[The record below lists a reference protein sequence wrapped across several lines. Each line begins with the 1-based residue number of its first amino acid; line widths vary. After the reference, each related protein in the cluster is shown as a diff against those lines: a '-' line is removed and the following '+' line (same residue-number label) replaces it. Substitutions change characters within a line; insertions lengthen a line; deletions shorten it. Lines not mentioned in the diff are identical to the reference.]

1 MSTTPSHG
9 GVPVVG
15 RDRELQLIA
24 GALNRARTGRG
35 TTLTFIGEPG
45 TGKTA
50 LLAAARG
57 QAADFAVLSC
67 RGVDWEAEL
76 PFSGLQELLG
86 PVLEHLSALPEAQRD
101 ALGSALGL
109 THAAPAPAPPLTVYG
124 AAVAL
129 LRVACPDRP
138 VLLVVDDLHWLD
150 EPTARTLAFAS
161 RRLADD
167 AVVLLVAGRPG
178 ALLPG
183 ADTAPELLG
192 PLDHQSVRLLAAAH
206 LGYTPG
212 EADVASLA
220 AASAGNPLAVV
231 ETVRAEQ
238 GLRRTALD
246 GPLPV
251 GELIERRF
259 ADRLAELPPATLT
272 TLELIAASISDDT
285 GVLFATLA
293 QLGPGREALLA
304 AERDG
309 VLEIDGTR
317 ATFTHP
323 LLRSLVHRRTEP
335 EARRQYHAALAATDL
350 LSEDLRAWHAACAA
364 TEADETTAARL
375 DACAER
381 FLARSGRLAAA
392 QALAR
397 AADLSPEPAT
407 RADRRL
413 RAAQCAHFAGR
424 AGWAEEL
431 LELAAA
437 DAPAGSTGALW
448 VEFEQ
453 LCIGMHL
460 HGAALAGERYQDLAR
475 RAEPVDPELAVLAL
489 LQALTEDLLAGW
501 TRRAR
506 VAGERLRALV
516 AEPATAPALVRG
528 ARSSWG
534 LFICFDGTA
543 EERRD
548 AERDAL
554 AMVAEL
560 LDERDGLADG
570 ASVVPLLYTLL
581 HLDEVQ
587 LAERLLRAAGEVAGN
602 VGDEFLRGAYQLI
615 DGLRLLRIGDWDA
628 ATVALDGARVA
639 LRTGGHVG
647 QLVPVEAAELWLH
660 AARGSAGVAERFA
673 RLREPA
679 RRYGYGMFDEWEG
692 ASLGLLALGRGEV
705 DAAVRWLEQARDW
718 PSEPPA
724 WPQPHDSGWPV
735 DLLEA
740 YVLAGRTAEA
750 ATLTEQVS
758 GLATAS
764 GDRPWMTGAAA
775 FGRTLLADDPAEV
788 ERHGR
793 AAIERFEAA
802 VDPFYVARARLALA
816 RRLRRARRVTD
827 AKVELELAREQLQAL
842 GAEPWVAQVD
852 GELGAAAP
860 IGGGPDALTAQERQ
874 IAELVAGGASNKA
887 VAAQLYLSPK
897 TIEAHLSRAYRKL
910 GVSSRTQLAA
920 RWGELSEE

>member
-1 MSTTPSHG
+1 MSTAPSHG

-15 RDRELQLIA
+15 RDRELRRISDALE
-24 GALNRARTGRG
+24 GARAGRG

-45 TGKTA
+45 SGKTA
-50 LLAAARG
+50 LLTAARG
-57 QAADFAVLSC
+57 LADGYAVLSC

-76 PFSGLQELLG
+76 PFSGLQELLSPALG
-86 PVLEHLSALPEAQRD
+86 HLDRLPEAQRE
-101 ALGSALGL
+101 ALGGALGL
-109 THAAPAPAPPLTVYG
+109 THATPGRPLAVYG

-129 LRVACPDRP
+129 LRAAEPGRP

-183 ADTAPELLG
+183 IEAPLQLLG
-192 PLDHQSVRLLAAAH
+192 PLDHEAVRDLAAAH
-206 LGYTPG
+206 LGYALPD
-212 EADVASLA
+212 ADVASLA

-231 ETVRAEQ
+231 ETVRAEF

-251 GELIERRF
+251 GELIERRLG
-259 ADRLAELPPATLT
+259 DRLAALPSSTVS
-272 TLELIAASISDDT
+272 TLELVAASISDDT
-285 GVLFATLA
+285 AVLFAALDRLA
-293 QLGPGREALLA
+293 IGREALLG

-309 VLEIDGTR
+309 LVEIDGTR

-335 EARRQYHAALAATDL
+335 ELRRSYHAALAATDL
-350 LSEDLRAWHAACAA
+350 LPEDLRAWHAACAA
-364 TEADETTAARL
+364 TEVDEQTAARL

-397 AADLSPEPAT
+397 AADLTPEPLV

-424 AGWAEEL
+424 AAWAEEL

-437 DAPAGSTGALW
+437 DAPAGTTNALW

-475 RAEPVDPELAVLAL
+475 RAEAVDPELAVLAL
-489 LQALTEDLLAGW
+489 LQALTEDLLGGW

-506 VAGERLRALV
+506 VAGESLRRLV
-516 AEPATAPALVRG
+516 ADPATAPALVRG

-534 LFICFDGTA
+534 LFVCFDGTA
-543 EERRD
+543 AERRD
-548 AERDAL
+548 AEREAL

-581 HLDEVQ
+581 HLDEVR
-587 LAERLLRAAGEVAGN
+587 LVERLLRAAGEVATN

-615 DGLRLLRIGDWDA
+615 DGLRLLRTGSWDA
-628 ATVALDGARVA
+628 AAVALDGARIA

-647 QLVPVEAAELWLH
+647 QLVPVEAAELWLA
-660 AARGSAGVAERFA
+660 AARGDAGVVERFA

-679 RRYGYGMFDEWEG
+679 SRYGYGMFDEWEG
-692 ASLGLLALGRGEV
+692 ASLGLLALGRGEIE
-705 DAAVRWLEQARDW
+705 AAVRWLEQARDW
-718 PSEPPA
+718 PSEPPSS
-724 WPQPHDSGWPV
+724 PQPHDSGWPV
-735 DLLEA
+735 DLIEA
-740 YVLAGRTAEA
+740 YVLAGRAPDA
-750 ATLTEQVS
+750 ARLVEQVE
-758 GLATAS
+758 GLASAS

-775 FGRTLLADDPAEV
+775 FGAALLEEAPEAFEAF
-788 ERHGR
+788 GR
-793 AAIERFEAA
+793 RAIAQFDAA
-802 VDPFYVARARLALA
+802 VDPFYVARARLALG

-827 AKVELELAREQLQAL
+827 AKVELELARDAFAAL
-842 GAEPWVAQVD
+842 GAAPWVAQVD

-897 TIEAHLSRAYRKL
+897 TVEAHLSRAYRKL

-920 RWGELSEE
+920 RWGELAQE

>member
-1 MSTTPSHG
+1 MSTAPSHG

-15 RDRELQLIA
+15 RDRELRRISDALD
-24 GALNRARTGRG
+24 GARNGRG

-45 TGKTA
+45 SGKTA
-50 LLAAARG
+50 LLAAARDL
-57 QAADFAVLSC
+57 AADFAVLRC

-86 PVLEHLSALPEAQRD
+86 PALEHLDALPEAQAD
-101 ALGSALGL
+101 ALGGALGL
-109 THAAPAPAPPLTVYG
+109 THAGPAPALTVYG
-124 AAVAL
+124 AAVGL
-129 LRVACPDRP
+129 LRVAHPAQP
-138 VLLVVDDLHWLD
+138 LLLIVDDLHWLD

-167 AVVLLVAGRPG
+167 AVVVLIAGRPG

-183 ADTAPELLG
+183 IDAAPHLLG
-192 PLDHQSVRLLAAAH
+192 PLDHDAVRSLAATH
-206 LGYTPG
+206 LGFTPPDG
-212 EADVASLA
+212 DVASLA
-220 AASAGNPLAVV
+220 AASGGNPLAVV
-231 ETVRAEQ
+231 ETARAEL

-259 ADRLAELPPATLT
+259 ADRLAELPESTMS
-272 TLELIAASISDDT
+272 TLELVAASISDDT
-285 GVLFATLA
+285 GALFAALDR
-293 QLGPGREALLA
+293 LGTGRDALLD

-309 VLEIDGTR
+309 LLQLDGTR

-323 LLRSLVHRRTEP
+323 LLRSLVYRRTEP
-335 EARRQYHAALAATDL
+335 ERRRRYHAALAATEL
-350 LSEDLRAWHAACAA
+350 LPEDLRAWHAACAA
-364 TEADETTAARL
+364 TEANEPTAARL
-375 DACAER
+375 AACAER

-397 AADLSPEPAT
+397 AADLTPEPGD

-424 AGWAEEL
+424 AAWAEEL

-460 HGAALAGERYQDLAR
+460 HGAQLAGERYHDLAR
-475 RAEPVDPELAVLAL
+475 RAEPVDRELAVLAL
-489 LQALTEDLLAGW
+489 LQGLTEDLLGGW

-506 VAGERLRALV
+506 VAGELLRELV
-516 AEPATAPALVRG
+516 AEPSTAPALARG
-528 ARSSWG
+528 ARASWN
-534 LFICFDGTA
+534 LFVCFDGTA
-543 EERRD
+543 DEQADSARD
-548 AERDAL
+548 AVAL
-554 AMVAEL
+554 VGEL
-560 LDERDGLADG
+560 LAEADGLADG
-570 ASVVPLLYTLL
+570 ASVVPLVYTLL
-581 HLDEVQ
+581 HLDELR
-587 LAERLLRAAGEVAGN
+587 LAERLLRAAGEVAAT

-628 ATVALDGARVA
+628 AAVALDGARIA
-639 LRTGGHVG
+639 LRTGGHAG
-647 QLVPVEAAELWLH
+647 QLVPVEAAELWLA
-660 AARGSAGVAERFA
+660 AARGADGVAERFA

-692 ASLGLLALGRGEV
+692 ASLGLLALGRGEI

-724 WPQPHDSGWPV
+724 WPQPHDSGWPA

-740 YVLAGRTAEA
+740 YVLAGRAEDA
-750 ATLTEQVS
+750 ATLIGQVE
-758 GLATAS
+758 GLAVA
-764 GDRPWMTGAAA
+764 GGGRPWMRGAAA
-775 FGRTLLADDPAEV
+775 FGQAMLEEDPARFEAL
-788 ERHGR
+788 GR
-793 AAIERFEAA
+793 AAIEQFEAA
-802 VDPFYVARARLALA
+802 DDPFYAARARFVLA
-816 RRLRRARRVTD
+816 RRLRRARRVID
-827 AKVELELAREQLQAL
+827 AKAELEIVRQQFAAL
-842 GAEPWVAQVD
+842 GAAPWVAQVD
-852 GELGAAAP
+852 VELGAAAP

-920 RWGELSEE
+920 RWAEFDES